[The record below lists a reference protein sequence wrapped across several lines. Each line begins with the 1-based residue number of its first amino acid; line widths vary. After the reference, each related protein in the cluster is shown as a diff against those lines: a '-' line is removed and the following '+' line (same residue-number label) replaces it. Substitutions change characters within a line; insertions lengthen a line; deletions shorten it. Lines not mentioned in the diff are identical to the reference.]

1 MSEKSYT
8 IRHIKN
14 DKPLNYKNGGWFS
27 CKAKS
32 VKEAID
38 IFMEDTKIFHTIGD
52 RILWIREASKTRY
65 FPTKDGQFFSIE
77 NPHVPACVHL
87 FG

>member
-8 IRHIKN
+8 IRHVKN
-14 DKPLNYKNGGWFS
+14 AKPLNYKNGGWFS

-32 VKEAID
+32 VKEAIEKFKD
-38 IFMEDTKIFHTIGD
+38 DATILNSIGD
-52 RILWIREASKTRY
+52 RILWIREAFKTRY
-65 FPTKDGQFFSIE
+65 FTTKNGRLFRIV

-87 FG
+87 FD